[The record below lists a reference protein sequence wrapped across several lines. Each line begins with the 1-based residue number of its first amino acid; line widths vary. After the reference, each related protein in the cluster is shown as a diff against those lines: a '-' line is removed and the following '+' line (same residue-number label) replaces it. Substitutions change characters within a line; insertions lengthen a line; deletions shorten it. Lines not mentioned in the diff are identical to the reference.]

1 MGRHLKILDHRMP
14 WYLRRKV
21 IRRTLSNAMRPT
33 ILLTSTCFACRRAFA
48 GGVGF
53 WPSFWAS
60 PCWPSRSCSGELLMQ
75 EMKRPLRSSRN
86 RNSRSVSYLLTALHR
101 RRSGTTSAAD
111 ALTYGAGFRH
121 SREHSSYE
129 RVMAAL
135 DFTSP
140 AGNLGFGRVDRS
152 DGAPAFFSGNIAS
165 LSRVLSR
172 VAEIRVTEEQ
182 RGAATVQTVLY
193 QMGQ

>member
-1 MGRHLKILDHRMP
+1 GLGTLVFANRGRLLF
-14 WYLRRKV
+14 
-21 IRRTLSNAMRPT
+21 LSNDSR
-33 ILLTSTCFACRRAFA
+33 LLAAVLDRA
-48 GGVGF
+48 
-53 WPSFWAS
+53 
-60 PCWPSRSCSGELLMQ
+60 
-75 EMKRPLRSSRN
+75 
-86 RNSRSVSYLLTALHR
+86 
-101 RRSGTTSAAD
+101 GTTSAANV
-111 ALTYGAGFRH
+111 LTYGAGFRH

-165 LSRVLSR
+165 LSRVLSK

-182 RGAATVQTVLY
+182 
-193 QMGQ
+193 